1 MALDVKQLTDLSQ
14 NSTKAQ
20 RHLDQVRDFVDVVK
34 KDAEELEG
42 DVMASGNRI
51 EELSSEVDKHLGEIK
66 KLVEEQLNK
75 IPVDEDV
82 TKDAAKK
89 LALYHDSIHQ
99 VIAWADTQ
107 KSNHTENSY
116 WWRYW
121 VSVLE
126 HVMQDAAEKGE
137 LEKT

>member
-14 NSTKAQ
+14 HSAKAR
-20 RHLDQVRDFVDVVK
+20 RHLDQVRDFVDLIK
-34 KDAEELEG
+34 KDAEHLEG
-42 DVMASGNRI
+42 DVMSSGNRI
-51 EELSSEVDKHLGEIK
+51 EELSSEVDKHLEEIK
-66 KLVEEQLNK
+66 KLVETQLNK
-75 IPVDEDV
+75 IPVDEEM

-107 KSNHTENSY
+107 KSNHPENSY

>member
-14 NSTKAQ
+14 NSEKAR
-20 RHLDQVRDFVDVVK
+20 RHLDQVRDFVDVIK
-34 KDAEELEG
+34 KDAEHFEG
-42 DVMASGNRI
+42 DVMASGDRI
-51 EELSSEVDKHLGEIK
+51 EELSSEVNKHLGEIK
-66 KLVEEQLNK
+66 KLVEDQLNK
-75 IPVDEDV
+75 IPVDEEV

-89 LALYHDSIHQ
+89 LALYHDSLHQ
-99 VIAWADTQ
+99 VIAWAETQ
-107 KSNHTENSY
+107 KSNHPEASY

-137 LEKT
+137 LEKA

>member
-14 NSTKAQ
+14 HSAKAR
-20 RHLDQVRDFVDVVK
+20 RHLDQVRDFVDLIK
-34 KDAEELEG
+34 KDAEHLDG
-42 DVMASGNRI
+42 DVNASGERI
-51 EELSSEVDKHLGEIK
+51 EELSSEVNKHLEEIK
-66 KLVEEQLNK
+66 KLVESQLNK
-75 IPVDEDV
+75 IPVDPEA

-89 LALYHDSIHQ
+89 LALYHESLQQ
-99 VIAWADTQ
+99 VIAWVESQ
-107 KSNHTENSY
+107 KSNHPENSY

-137 LEKT
+137 LEKA

>member
-34 KDAEELEG
+34 KDAEQLEG

-107 KSNHTENSY
+107 KSNHPENSY

>member
-14 NSTKAQ
+14 EAAKAR
-20 RHLDQVRDFVDVVK
+20 RHLDQVRDFVDLIE
-34 KDAEELEG
+34 KDAEDLEG
-42 DVMASGNRI
+42 DVAKPGERI
-51 EELSSEVDKHLGEIK
+51 EELSTEVGKNLDEIK
-66 KLVEEQLNK
+66 NIVETQLNK
-75 IPVDEDV
+75 QPVDPEQ

-89 LALYHDSIHQ
+89 LILYHDSLHQ

-107 KSNHTENSY
+107 KSNHPENSY

-121 VSVLE
+121 VGVLE
-126 HVMQDAAEKGE
+126 NVMETAAEKGE

>member
-14 NSTKAQ
+14 HSAKAR
-20 RHLDQVRDFVDVVK
+20 RHLDQVRDFVDLIK
-34 KDAEELEG
+34 KDAEHLEG
-42 DVMASGNRI
+42 NVSTSGDRI
-51 EELSSEVDKHLGEIK
+51 EELSREVNKHLEEIK
-66 KLVEEQLNK
+66 GMVETQLNK
-75 IPVDEDV
+75 IPVDEEA

-89 LALYHDSIHQ
+89 LALYHESLNQ
-99 VIAWADTQ
+99 VMAWVNGQ
-107 KSNHTENSY
+107 KSNHSENSY

-137 LEKT
+137 LKKA

>member
-14 NSTKAQ
+14 NSAKAG
-20 RHLDQVRDFVDVVK
+20 RHLDQVRDFVDLIK
-34 KDAEELEG
+34 KNAEHLEG
-42 DVMASGNRI
+42 DVMSSGDRI
-51 EELSSEVDKHLGEIK
+51 EELSIEIHKHLEEIK
-66 KLVEEQLNK
+66 KLVDIQLNK
-75 IPVDEDV
+75 IPVDEKT

-89 LALYHDSIHQ
+89 LALYHDSLHQ
-99 VIAWADTQ
+99 VIAWAETQ
-107 KSNHTENSY
+107 KSNHPENSY

-126 HVMQDAAEKGE
+126 NVMQDAAEKGE